1 MKGNTIITRKEFCK
15 EVLCIE
21 EPTDEVTQNLNELL
35 KSLSDREERVI
46 RLRYGL
52 DDNRPRSLL
61 EIAREFGLTR
71 ERIRQIESKAIK
83 KLRHLWRFT

>member
-1 MKGNTIITRKEFCK
+1 MKGNTITTRKEFCK

-61 EIAREFGLTR
+61 EIAREFDLTR

-83 KLRHLWRFT
+83 KLRHF